1 MKQMKRFLLLFCCGG
16 ALLAAAD
23 LSGVHSVYL
32 MPMSHALDQFLANRL
47 TSDHAISVVVDPKLA
62 DAIFTDRIG
71 EALTAKLDDISAALK
86 PPVPADKDG
95 KDTGADRSPA
105 SKLDNPALSSTFGR
119 AKGTLF
125 LVDAKSRQVVW
136 STFEV
141 PKSQEAAGLDRAA
154 TDIVSRLKRALAK

>member
-47 TSDHAISVVVDPKLA
+47 TRDHVVSVVVDPKLA

-86 PPVPADKDG
+86 PAVADKDA
-95 KDTGADRSPA
+95 KDTGSDQPPA
-105 SKLDNPALSSTFGR
+105 SKLDNPALNSTFGR

-125 LVDAKSRQVVW
+125 LVDAKSRQVLW

-141 PKSQEAAGLDRAA
+141 PKSQEASQLDRAA
-154 TDIVSRLKRALAK
+154 TDIVSRLKHDLGK